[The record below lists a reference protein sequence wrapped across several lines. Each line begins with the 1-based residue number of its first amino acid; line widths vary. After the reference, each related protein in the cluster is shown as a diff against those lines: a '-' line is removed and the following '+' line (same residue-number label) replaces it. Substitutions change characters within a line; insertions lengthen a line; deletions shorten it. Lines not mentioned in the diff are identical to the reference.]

1 MDYLDLMHEV
11 SLRAA
16 SNRMDAHNLAV
27 VLCPNLV
34 SGPDPIRDVAM
45 CAVPG
50 GPTPYDSVSI
60 PVRSNPTPLPEG
72 KTTLG
77 AVIKL
82 CIQRYYEVFD
92 EVHDRNEAVPQ
103 PWILRGEPSSPGGA
117 SSASSG
123 SKRFS
128 GFLLDDDEDAD
139 DGVLVIPVGPSSFEG
154 LAQNGVSST
163 FAAQQA
169 ALNASGSIPYKVRH
183 RSNQSGGRSVHTVGE
198 GVFGSGNGNG
208 NGYSQ
213 TIVNKAKSMI
223 SIDNGHGAPGTS
235 TRKGSISVG
244 RGTTRKSSGAGV
256 EAMSITAEGFFTPT
270 NFAPPVPSFP
280 GGGLYTEPESPQGL

>member
-1 MDYLDLMHEV
+1 
-11 SLRAA
+11 
-16 SNRMDAHNLAV
+16 MDAHNLAV

-50 GPTPYDSVSI
+50 GPTLYDPALIVS
-60 PVRSNPTPLPEG
+60 RSNPAPLPEG

-103 PWILRGEPSSPGGA
+103 PWTLSGEPTSPGGA
-117 SSASSG
+117 SSVSSG

-128 GFLLDDDEDAD
+128 GFLRDDDEEID
-139 DGVLVIPVGPSSFEG
+139 DGMLVMPIGPSSTG
-154 LAQNGVSST
+154 GPAQNGDGSSSS
-163 FAAQQA
+163 AQQA
-169 ALNASGSIPYKVRH
+169 GLYASGDIPYKPRQ
-183 RSNQSGGRSVHTVGE
+183 RNNQSGGRSIHTVGE
-198 GVFGSGNGNG
+198 GGFGTGNGNG
-208 NGYSQ
+208 HSQ
-213 TIVNKAKSMI
+213 ATVTKAKSMI
-223 SIDNGHGAPGTS
+223 SIDNGRGVAGTGTG
-235 TRKGSISVG
+235 TRRGSITIG

-256 EAMSITAEGFFTPT
+256 EAISITAGGFFAAP
-270 NFAPPVPSFP
+270 NSAPPVPSLP
-280 GGGLYTEPESPQGL
+280 NVETEYPRGS

>member
-1 MDYLDLMHEV
+1 MHEV

-50 GPTPYDSVSI
+50 GPTLYESALTVS
-60 PVRSNPTPLPEG
+60 RSNPTPLLEG

-92 EVHDRNEAVPQ
+92 ETFDRNEAVPQ
-103 PWILRGEPSSPGGA
+103 PWALNGEPTSPGGA
-117 SSASSG
+117 SSSSSG

-128 GFLLDDDEDAD
+128 GFLRDDDEEID
-139 DGVLVIPVGPSSFEG
+139 DGMLIMPIGPSSSG
-154 LAQNGVSST
+154 ASAPNRDGPSSSS
-163 FAAQQA
+163 QQA
-169 ALNASGSIPYKVRH
+169 GLHTSDNLPYKARD
-183 RSNQSGGRSVHTVGE
+183 RSNRSGGRSVHTVGE
-198 GVFGSGNGNG
+198 GGFGTENG

-213 TIVNKAKSMI
+213 ATVTKAKSMI
-223 SIDNGHGAPGTS
+223 SIDNGQGALGPGT
-235 TRKGSISVG
+235 RRGSISIG

-256 EAMSITAEGFFTPT
+256 EAISITAGGFFTAP
-270 NFAPPVPSFP
+270 NSVPPVPTFP
-280 GGGLYTEPESPQGL
+280 NS